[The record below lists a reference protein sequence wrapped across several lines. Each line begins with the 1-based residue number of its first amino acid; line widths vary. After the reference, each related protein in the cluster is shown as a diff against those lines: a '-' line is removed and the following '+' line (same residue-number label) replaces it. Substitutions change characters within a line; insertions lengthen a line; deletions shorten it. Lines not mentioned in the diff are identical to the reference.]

1 LCWITVNR
9 FRKDGEASG
18 LFPVITLPQVKHV
31 ENIGGYSR
39 LLNMT
44 CLEAKDLADKGA
56 RLHTKW
62 VGAKLYYTAAIAK
75 KAFQT
80 PTGDAEWWTHMGD
93 QYQMNRTAKQRRV
106 RSPVNFRASFCPDGD
121 VVDVIA
127 WGQ

>member
-1 LCWITVNR
+1 VNR

-62 VGAKLYYTAAIAK
+62 VREKGV
-75 KAFQT
+75 
-80 PTGDAEWWTHMGD
+80 PDTHRG
-93 QYQMNRTAKQRRV
+93 RRV
-106 RSPVNFRASFCPDGD
+106 VDTHGRPIPNEQDGKTTQSE
-121 VVDVIA
+121 VA
-127 WGQ
+127 GQL